1 MILIDIKM
9 PDDLSITGQYCYL
22 IILIYKL
29 SNAQTSIEY
38 LIVSNPDSSKKGT
51 IYYWLIN

>member
-1 MILIDIKM
+1 M
-9 PDDLSITGQYCYL
+9 PDDLSITGQNCYS
-22 IILIYKL
+22 IVLIYKL

-38 LIVSNPDSSKKGT
+38 LLVSNPDSSKKGT